1 MRGRTNAVSGTV
13 LPELSN
19 PAGAANIQ
27 SGYQAING
35 EGEIVT
41 GTYVPPEPEAVEYE
55 FLSADD
61 VSMSYGSRF
70 ELKLT
75 LPKPIKTIVGLS
87 LIYNSRQTGEVD
99 AIFMHPAGTYNV
111 AGDEDKIWTYIM
123 SGSSGSYGNM
133 FPAGISGNTVT
144 YYISTELLNP
154 ANEQFYCGA
163 CKYIPA

>member
-1 MRGRTNAVSGTV
+1 MSGTV

-35 EGEIVT
+35 EGEVVT
-41 GTYVPPEPEAVEYE
+41 GTYVAPTVEYE

-87 LIYNSRQTGEVD
+87 LIYKSRQTGALD
-99 AIFMHPAGTYNV
+99 AIFMHPAGTYNA

-133 FPAGISGNTVT
+133 FPAGISGNTAT
-144 YYISTELLNP
+144 YYVSTDLLNP
-154 ANEQFYCGA
+154 DNEQFFCGA

>member
-1 MRGRTNAVSGTV
+1 MSGTV

-35 EGEIVT
+35 EGEVVT
-41 GTYVPPEPEAVEYE
+41 GTYVPPSVEYV

-70 ELKLT
+70 ELTLT
-75 LPKPIKTIVGLS
+75 LPKPIKSIVGLS
-87 LIYNSRQTGEVD
+87 LIYKSIQTGEVD
-99 AIFMHPAGTYNV
+99 AIFMHPAGTYNA

-123 SGSSGSYGNM
+123 SSSSGSFGNL
-133 FPAGISGNTVT
+133 FLAGISGNTAT
-144 YYISTELLNP
+144 YYVSMNLLNP
-154 ANEQFYCGA
+154 DNEQFFCGA

>member
-1 MRGRTNAVSGTV
+1 MSGTV

-35 EGEIVT
+35 EGEVVT

-70 ELKLT
+70 ELTLT
-75 LPKPIKTIVGLS
+75 LPKPIKSIVGLS
-87 LIYNSRQTGEVD
+87 LMYKSTSSGKID
-99 AIFMHPAGTYNV
+99 AIVMHPAGTYNV
-111 AGDEDKIWTYIM
+111 MADETKLWLYIATGSLNFYNLFLAG
-123 SGSSGSYGNM
+123 
-133 FPAGISGNTVT
+133 FSGNKAT
-144 YYISTELLNP
+144 YYISQDVLNP
-154 ANEQFYCGA
+154 ANEQFFCGA

>member
-35 EGEIVT
+35 EGEVVT
-41 GTYVPPEPEAVEYE
+41 GTYVPPSVEYV

-70 ELKLT
+70 ELTLT
-75 LPKPIKTIVGLS
+75 LPKPIKSIVGLS
-87 LIYNSRQTGEVD
+87 LMYKSTYSHEID
-99 AIFMHPAGTYNV
+99 LIFMHPAGTYNV
-111 AGDEDKIWTYIM
+111 AADDTNLWLYTAT
-123 SGSSGSYGNM
+123 GSTNFYNLFLG
-133 FPAGISGNTVT
+133 GISGNKVT
-144 YYISTELLNP
+144 YYVSIDDVNP
-154 ANEQFYCGA
+154 DNEEFFCGA

>member
-1 MRGRTNAVSGTV
+1 MSGTV

-61 VSMSYGSRF
+61 VSLTYGSRF

-87 LIYNSRQTGEVD
+87 LIYKSRQTGEVD

-133 FPAGISGNTVT
+133 FPAGISGNTAT
-144 YYISTELLNP
+144 YYISTELFNP
-154 ANEQFYCGA
+154 DNEEFFCGA

>member
-1 MRGRTNAVSGTV
+1 MRGRTNVMSGTV

-35 EGEIVT
+35 EGEVVT
-41 GTYVPPEPEAVEYE
+41 GTYVAPTVEYE

-70 ELKLT
+70 ELTLT
-75 LPKPIKTIVGLS
+75 LPKPIKSIVGLS
-87 LIYNSRQTGEVD
+87 LMYKSTYSGKID
-99 AIFMHPAGTYNV
+99 AVVMHPAGTYNV
-111 AGDEDKIWTYIM
+111 EANDTKLWLYTAI
-123 SGSSGSYGNM
+123 GSTNFYNLFLG
-133 FPAGISGNTVT
+133 GISGNKVT
-144 YYISTELLNP
+144 YYNSQNVVNP
-154 ANEQFYCGA
+154 DNEQFYCGA

>member
-35 EGEIVT
+35 AGEIVT
-41 GTYVPPEPEAVEYE
+41 GTYVPPSVEYV

-70 ELKLT
+70 ELTLT
-75 LPKPIKTIVGLS
+75 LPKPIKSIVGLS
-87 LIYNSRQTGEVD
+87 LIYNSIQTGEVD

-111 AGDEDKIWTYIM
+111 AGDEDTIWTYIM

-144 YYISTELLNP
+144 YYVSTELLNP